1 MPGSLEADFLVIGG
15 GMAGMTAAFYA
26 ASQGAS
32 VAMIEKAP
40 EIGGSAVLSGAHLWT
55 ARSFELL
62 RDQCPSGDPELGRAL
77 IDGFAPTVE
86 WIRGR
91 DITFGPLID
100 VLHGRGYQFDVVT
113 YFRRGRR
120 AVESS
125 GGWVLPSCVVE
136 NLLVDDAGRV
146 AGARVR
152 DRDGFSDV
160 TAPATLLATGGFQAN
175 LALREQYFGPKSAQ
189 LLLRSN
195 PWSSGD
201 GLRLGLGAGAVTC
214 GKMDTFYGHLI
225 GWPLGEF
232 LPKDFVRLALVY
244 STESV
249 LVNLHGKRFTDES
262 LGDHRNAQRV
272 AEQPSGR
279 ALIVFDR
286 KIRETSAI
294 AGVTAALEAIDTV
307 AEVEANGAR
316 VASADS
322 FAELG
327 DVVSKWGYHGAE
339 LAKTLHE
346 FNARMTGP
354 GDEGVPGR
362 RWNRRAVGV
371 PPFTAIEVK
380 GGITF
385 TQGGLR
391 VDTDARVQN
400 AAGSPIDGLF
410 AAGADIGGVYDGG
423 YAGGLALASVYGLA
437 AAKAALA
444 T

>member
-40 EIGGSAVLSGAHLWT
+40 QIGGSAILSGAHLWT
-55 ARSFELL
+55 ARSFERLQE
-62 RDQCPSGDPELGRAL
+62 QCPSGDPELGRAL
-77 IDGFAPTVE
+77 IDGFAPAVE

-91 DITFGPLID
+91 DINFGPPID
-100 VLHGRGYQFDVVT
+100 VLHGRGYQFDIVT
-113 YFRRGRR
+113 YLQRGRR

-125 GGWVLPSCVVE
+125 GGWVLPSRAVE
-136 NLLVDDAGRV
+136 NLLVDGEKV
-146 AGARVR
+146 TGARVR
-152 DRDGFSDV
+152 DREGV
-160 TAPATLLATGGFQAN
+160 TDIKAPATLLATGGFQAN
-175 LALREQYFGPKSAQ
+175 LALREQYFGSKSAQ

-201 GLRLGLGAGAVTC
+201 GLMLGLAAGAVTY

-232 LPKDFVRLALVY
+232 LPPDFVRLALVY

-249 LVNLHGKRFTDES
+249 LVNLQGKRFTDES

-272 AEQPSGR
+272 GEQPSGR

-286 KIRETSAI
+286 QIREGSAI
-294 AGVTAALEAIDTV
+294 AGVTAALEAIDSV
-307 AEVEANGAR
+307 AEVQANGAR
-316 VASADS
+316 VASAGS
-322 FAELG
+322 FGELG
-327 DVVSKWGYHGAE
+327 DLVAGWGYDGAE
-339 LAKTLHE
+339 LARTLDE
-346 FNARMTGP
+346 FNASVDGP
-354 GDEGVPGR
+354 EDEGTPGR
-362 RWNRRAVGV
+362 RWNRRAIDV

-391 VDTDARVQN
+391 VDTNARVLN
-400 AAGSPIDGLF
+400 ASGSPIDGLF

-423 YAGGLALASVYGLA
+423 YAGGLALGAVYGLA
-437 AAKAALA
+437 AARAALA